1 MSKQVRLELPLYHE
15 GKPISK
21 MWLSINGANVT
32 AYTNENQEIDILD
45 SDQKSCIKVCVPDET
60 KKIRVFRPVSFMP
73 VDYISATWFWFDSQ
87 CELRFPKLK
96 KLSVVFDDTVHDIP
110 VDNGTPDRA
119 DWVYYTEVSSEGTLL
134 RSKKW
139 ALIIAT
145 LEDKTVGILYLSD
158 SVE

>member
-21 MWLSINGANVT
+21 MRLSINGANVT
-32 AYTNENQEIDILD
+32 AYTNENQEINIHD
-45 SDQKSCIKVCVPDET
+45 SESKSCIEVCVPDEL
-60 KKIRVFRPVSFMP
+60 KEIRVFCPASFMP
-73 VDYISATWFWFDSQ
+73 VDYISASWFWFDSQ

-96 KLSVVFDDTVHDIP
+96 RLFVVFDNTVHEIP
-110 VDNGTPDRA
+110 VDNGTPDRT
-119 DWVYYTEVSSEGTLL
+119 DWIYYTAVSYEGSLL

-145 LEDKTVGILYLSD
+145 LEDKTVGILYLSN
-158 SVE
+158 SIE